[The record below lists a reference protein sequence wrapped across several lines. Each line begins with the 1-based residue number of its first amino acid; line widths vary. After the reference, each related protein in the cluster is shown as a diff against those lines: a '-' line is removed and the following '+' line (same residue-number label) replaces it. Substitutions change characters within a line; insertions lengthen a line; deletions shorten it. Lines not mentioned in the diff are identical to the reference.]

1 MSQRETGCSIETFR
15 EHVKAEAEKIS
26 GEMDSPENWKKNE
39 IYFSMAVIRSVEEE
53 PEKGG

>member
-1 MSQRETGCSIETFR
+1 MSQKDTVCTVEMFR

-39 IYFSMAVIRSVEEE
+39 IYFSMAVIRPMEEE